1 MCFLWKERK
10 EKKKEMTITNKLS
23 IIRCYK
29 PHQKEEDKM
38 TLPKTRRKGGFAVRW
53 DLTCHL
59 KGYDA
64 AHSLAHNK
72 HTNNFLE

>member
-1 MCFLWKERK
+1 
-10 EKKKEMTITNKLS
+10 MTF
-23 IIRCYK
+23 
-29 PHQKEEDKM
+29 
-38 TLPKTRRKGGFAVRW
+38 PKTRRKGGFAVRW

-72 HTNNFLE
+72 RTNNFLE